1 MVKMINWKVRL
12 KNRNWVIAFLSQI
25 LIVAQMVLAGL
36 NSFGIIDFQL
46 TDAIQNGVLTFV
58 NAVFVLL
65 SMLGMVQDPTT
76 KGYGD
81 SERALTYKNPK

>member
-1 MVKMINWKVRL
+1 MINWKVRL
-12 KNRNWVIAFLSQI
+12 KNRNWVIAIISQI
-25 LIVAQMVLAGL
+25 MIVAQMVLACL
-36 NSFGIIDFQL
+36 NSFGLIDFQL

-65 SMLGMVQDPTT
+65 SMLGIVQDPTT

-81 SERALTYKNPK
+81 